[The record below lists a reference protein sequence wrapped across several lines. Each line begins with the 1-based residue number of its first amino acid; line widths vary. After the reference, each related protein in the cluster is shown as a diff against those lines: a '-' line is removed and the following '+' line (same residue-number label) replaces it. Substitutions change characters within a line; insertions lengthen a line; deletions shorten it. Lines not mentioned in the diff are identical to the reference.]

1 MAGEI
6 KSRMLNCGRRTY
18 FFDIKRA
25 QTGKPY
31 LQITE
36 SRFVE
41 KDEKRRRGN
50 IIIFPEDIENFKLIF
65 NDVAKL
71 LAK

>member
-1 MAGEI
+1 MAEEI

-25 QTGKPY
+25 QTGELY

-36 SRFVE
+36 SRFVK